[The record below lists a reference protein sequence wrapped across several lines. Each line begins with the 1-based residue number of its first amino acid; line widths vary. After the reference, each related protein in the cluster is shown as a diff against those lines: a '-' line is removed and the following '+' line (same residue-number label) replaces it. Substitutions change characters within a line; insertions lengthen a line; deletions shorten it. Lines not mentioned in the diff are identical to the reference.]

1 MLLVV
6 SLLLPVGAAGDPGG
20 ADPFCGGPA
29 TAASVWRAMQR
40 ELMEMD
46 LLLPA
51 GDMPGLARKN
61 SAIARQSREFAGFSA
76 GLSAVQRAELLKG
89 VVELGRLTAGFSS
102 ASQNGLADTNLLENI
117 RRSVARMGALYPSE
131 RLQTGLLEPAGSLQ
145 PVKPIFTARVIETGP
160 PRWNETNVLTL
171 RLSRMDGLP
180 ALTSD
185 LLETHTR
192 KIHLLIINSELGDYQ
207 HEHPEPTTT
216 PGEYRFQYVPRGP
229 GLYRLWAN
237 TLPVVSV
244 REEFARADLPS
255 APGPGRKAMFSTNQ
269 TASVDGLR
277 YELQFDGGEVKAG
290 RAVIGRI
297 RIFTAAGVPVSRLEP
312 VMGAFAHI
320 AAFHED
326 FQTAL
331 HTHPLHIPEGAL
343 DRGGPIL
350 EFRFLC
356 PKSGFVRLIAQ
367 TQLDGAARFAAFG
380 VRVAD

>member
-1 MLLVV
+1 
-6 SLLLPVGAAGDPGG
+6 
-20 ADPFCGGPA
+20 
-29 TAASVWRAMQR
+29 
-40 ELMEMD
+40 
-46 LLLPA
+46 
-51 GDMPGLARKN
+51 
-61 SAIARQSREFAGFSA
+61 
-76 GLSAVQRAELLKG
+76 
-89 VVELGRLTAGFSS
+89 
-102 ASQNGLADTNLLENI
+102 
-117 RRSVARMGALYPSE
+117 MGALYPSE

-160 PRWNETNVLTL
+160 ARRNETNVLTL
-171 RLSRMDGLP
+171 RLSRVDGLP
-180 ALTSD
+180 VLTSD

-207 HEHPEPTTT
+207 HEHPEPTAT

-229 GLYRLWAN
+229 GPYRLWAN

-255 APGPGRKAMFSTNQ
+255 APGPGRKAMFSTNL

-356 PKSGFVRLIAQ
+356 PKSGFVRLITQ
-367 TQLDGAARFAAFG
+367 TQLDGTARFAAFG
-380 VRVAD
+380 VRVVD